1 MPLGGF
7 ATTWRTVCA
16 ATGGDS
22 MSEEWTNAAERG
34 FAILAKNAA
43 GAGME
48 FHLIAVLADEG
59 QKAHVEKA
67 EESIQFAIGMLKEAD
82 RWIQVAERHLGQAQA
97 LAGALKIT
105 GFPDANE
112 RILRCAAARA
122 CLRGEDGPGLRRRK
136 AREKSA
142 GETGDADSSLR
153 SE

>member
-1 MPLGGF
+1 
-7 ATTWRTVCA
+7 
-16 ATGGDS
+16 

-34 FAILAKNAA
+34 LTVLAKDAA

-59 QKAHVEKA
+59 QKAHIEKA

-82 RWIQVAERHLGQAQA
+82 RWIQVAERHLGKAQA

-112 RILRCAAARA
+112 RILRCASACA
-122 CLRGEDGPGLRRRK
+122 CLRGEDGPGLRRRR

-142 GETGDADSSLR
+142 GEADGQCPPLRITGQETRPLR
-153 SE
+153 EAE